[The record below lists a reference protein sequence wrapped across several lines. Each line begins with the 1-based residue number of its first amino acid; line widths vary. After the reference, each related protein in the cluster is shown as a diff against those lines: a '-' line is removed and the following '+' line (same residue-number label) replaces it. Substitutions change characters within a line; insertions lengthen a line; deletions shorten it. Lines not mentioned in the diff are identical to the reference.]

1 MGAVSAEPLVV
12 TISAAYGAGG
22 SAVGPLVAEE
32 LGVPF
37 VDRAIAKAVAAQLA
51 IPEDDAAARDDSG
64 PTALDRLL
72 RALAAVGPMTGV
84 DLSGDFGSL
93 SFAEATEQVIRRY
106 ADTSGGVI
114 LGRAGAVVLADR
126 PGALHVRLT
135 GPKRRRAEQAM
146 RIVGID
152 RRTAEE
158 RLAHNDAA
166 REGYV
171 RSFYGVDA
179 TDPAL
184 YHAVLDSTA
193 IPLDECVAFIVRAA
207 RALQASAPAHV

>member
-1 MGAVSAEPLVV
+1 VDQAANSMVV
-12 TISAAYGAGG
+12 TLSAAYGAGG
-22 SAVGPLVAEE
+22 SHVGPRLAEE

-37 VDRAIAKAVAAQLA
+37 VDRAIATEVAEQLA
-51 IPEDDAAARDDSG
+51 MPVDDAAARDDSG

-84 DLSGDFGSL
+84 DLSADFGSL

-114 LGRAGAVVLADR
+114 LGRAGAVVLAGR
-126 PGALHVRLT
+126 PGTLHVRLT
-135 GPKRRRAEQAM
+135 GPVERRVEQAM
-146 RIVGID
+146 RLEGVD

-158 RLAHNDAA
+158 RVAQNDAA
-166 REGYV
+166 REAYV
-171 RSFYGVDA
+171 RSFYGVNA

-193 IPLDECVAFIVRAA
+193 IPLEECAALIARAA
-207 RALQASAPAHV
+207 RSLRSGSPAGA